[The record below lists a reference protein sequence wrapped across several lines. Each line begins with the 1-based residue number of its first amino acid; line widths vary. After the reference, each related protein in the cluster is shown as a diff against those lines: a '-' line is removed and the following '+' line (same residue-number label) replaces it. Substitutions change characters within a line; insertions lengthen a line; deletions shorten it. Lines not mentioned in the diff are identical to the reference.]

1 MWLHGQAL
9 ISYGKMWNIKMSID
23 SAHQFH
29 FLEESNRLR
38 RVALLASSF
47 FIQDKTLRI
56 RYLREIEDFIN
67 ETEMKLKSSTI
78 SFFDK
83 NHILHE
89 LVTEREET
97 ERDYQKL
104 RTGDYV
110 KYIVTNIF
118 EDQGILK
125 YTKIASG
132 VVSGGFQAFM
142 GYRLNQLGRYLN
154 AKHFKSFGVLLI
166 PHGIN
171 NAYESA
177 TPIIFDG
184 KYSAGPVRHIYRGLA
199 SLAGYNDDA
208 GDALYSAGDLTL
220 TIYASLRTPVL
231 VDSPTRLASRS
242 FMDKP
247 GTTKL
252 FKYAHGDFK
261 PKYTA
266 ANSIMKI
273 YMVGGSAYKVYAEF
287 TDENYRLGDK

>member
-1 MWLHGQAL
+1 
-9 ISYGKMWNIKMSID
+9 MSID
-23 SAHQFH
+23 SSHQFH

-47 FIQDKTLRI
+47 FIQDKTLRM

-67 ETEMKLKSSTI
+67 ETEMKLRSSTI

-83 NHILHE
+83 NHILYE

-110 KYIVTNIF
+110 KYIVTDIF
-118 EDQGILK
+118 EDQGVLK

-154 AKHFKSFGVLLI
+154 IKHFKSFGVLLI
-166 PHGIN
+166 SHGFN

-208 GDALYSAGDLTL
+208 GDALYSAGDLSL

-231 VDSPTRLASRS
+231 VDSPTRLASRG

-266 ANSIMKI
+266 ASSIMKL
-273 YMVGGSAYKVYAEF
+273 YMVGGSAYKIYAEF
-287 TDENYRLGDK
+287 TDDNYRLGDK

>member
-1 MWLHGQAL
+1 
-9 ISYGKMWNIKMSID
+9 MSID

-47 FIQDKTLRI
+47 FIQDKTLRM

-67 ETEMKLKSSTI
+67 ETEMKLRSSTI

-110 KYIVTNIF
+110 KYIVTDIF
-118 EDQGILK
+118 EDQGVLK

-132 VVSGGFQAFM
+132 IISGGFQAFM
-142 GYRLNQLGRYLN
+142 GVQLYRLGKHLN
-154 AKHFKSFGVLLI
+154 VKHFKSFGVLLVS
-166 PHGIN
+166 HGGN
-171 NAYESA
+171 NIYESLS
-177 TPIIFDG
+177 PIINDG
-184 KYSAGPVRHIYRGLA
+184 EYSSGTVRDIYRGLA
-199 SLAGYNDDA
+199 SLAGYNKDT
-208 GDALYSAGDLTL
+208 GDALYSFGDLSL

-231 VDSPTRLASRS
+231 VDSPTRLLSRG
-242 FMDKP
+242 FLERP
-247 GTTKL
+247 RITKL
-252 FKYAHGDFK
+252 FKYAHSDFK

-266 ANSIMKI
+266 ASSIMKV
-273 YMVGGSAYKVYAEF
+273 YMVGGSAYKIYAEF

>member
-1 MWLHGQAL
+1 
-9 ISYGKMWNIKMSID
+9 MSID

-47 FIQDKTLRI
+47 FIQDKTLRM

-67 ETEMKLKSSTI
+67 ETEIKLKSSTI
-78 SFFDK
+78 IFFDK
-83 NHILHE
+83 NHILNE

-110 KYIVTNIF
+110 KYIVTDIF
-118 EDQGILK
+118 EDQGVLK

-132 VVSGGFQAFM
+132 VVAGGFQAFA

-154 AKHFKSFGVLLI
+154 VKHFKSFGVLLI
-166 PHGIN
+166 SHGIN

-199 SLAGYNDDA
+199 SLAGYNDHA

-231 VDSPTRLASRS
+231 VDSPTRLLSRG
-242 FMDKP
+242 FLERP
-247 GTTKL
+247 RITKL
-252 FKYAHGDFK
+252 FKYAHSDFK

-266 ANSIMKI
+266 ASSIMKV
-273 YMVGGSAYKVYAEF
+273 YMVGGSAYKIYAEF

>member
-1 MWLHGQAL
+1 
-9 ISYGKMWNIKMSID
+9 MWNIKMSID

-47 FIQDKTLRI
+47 FIQDKTLRM

-67 ETEMKLKSSTI
+67 ETEMKLRSSTI

-83 NHILHE
+83 NHIFHE

-110 KYIVTNIF
+110 KYIVTDIF
-118 EDQGILK
+118 EDQGVLK

-142 GYRLNQLGRYLN
+142 GYRLNQLGKDLN
-154 AKHFKSFGVLLI
+154 VKHFKSFGVLLMA
-166 PHGIN
+166 HGFSN
-171 NAYESA
+171 VYESVS
-177 TPIIFDG
+177 PIIFDG
-184 KYSAGPVRHIYRGLA
+184 KYGSGPVRNIYRFLA
-199 SLAGYNDDA
+199 SQAGYNNDA
-208 GDALYSAGDLTL
+208 GDALYSVADLTL
-220 TIYASLRTPVL
+220 TIYASFRTPTL
-231 VDSPTRLASRS
+231 VDSPTRLASRG

-247 GTTKL
+247 RTTKL
-252 FKYAHGDFK
+252 FRYVPKDFK
-261 PKYTA
+261 TKYNA
-266 ANSIMKI
+266 ASNIMKL
-273 YMVGGSAYKVYAEF
+273 YMVGSSGHKVYAEF
-287 TDENYRLGDK
+287 TDENYLLGDK